1 MTNHIIKLQLGAMS
15 VRRRAAISILAN
27 ALRAGIGFV
36 TGMLLAREL
45 SPQGYGELT
54 FLIGTF
60 VAARALLD
68 VGISNAFFT
77 FISQQ
82 PRSWRLYLFYSV
94 TQFLQ
99 FSLLL
104 LLVMLL
110 IPDSLLKSI
119 WVGAGERNQVLLA
132 LCASF
137 MQQSVWQ
144 AIVQIGEAA
153 RRTLLV
159 QCANLAIAVV
169 SLSIVVC
176 ISTIGYM
183 SVFSML
189 LAISILHLTASL
201 LVGSF
206 LATVVPISAEHVPF
220 RSIAFEFW
228 QYCRPM
234 LMLSLFGGIYLFADK
249 WLLQAFGG
257 AIQQGYFQVATQ
269 FSLIAILVTTS
280 VLGVF
285 GKEIAE
291 ASATG
296 NSSRVAMLYKYA
308 TRILVVLSAS
318 LAGVI
323 VPWSEEIILH
333 FLGADYTQSW
343 TVVAVMLICP
353 IYQSLSQI
361 NGAFLMAISRTK
373 LFSAIGT
380 FGMLISLPLSYWAVA
395 PHTAT
400 VPGLEMGALG
410 IALKEVSTTIVMA
423 GIQSFFIAA
432 SQGWRIDL
440 AFQFAATALLL
451 LLGYLAKLF
460 VSGAMGAAAAG
471 QSKVLLL
478 VSVSLSALIVL
489 VVLIVV
495 GWCNRRALAP
505 FIGSKRLLFRHP
517 TN

>member
-1 MTNHIIKLQLGAMS
+1 MTNHNTAPQFKAMS
-15 VRRRAAISILAN
+15 VRRRALVSILAN
-27 ALRAGIGFV
+27 TLRAAFGFV

-45 SPQGYGELT
+45 SPQGYGGLT

-60 VAARALLD
+60 VAARALMD
-68 VGISNAFFT
+68 AGISSAFFT

-82 PRSWRLYLFYSV
+82 SRSWRLYLFYCV
-94 TQFLQ
+94 TQLVQ
-99 FSLLL
+99 FAVLL
-104 LLVMLL
+104 LLVTVL
-110 IPDSLLKSI
+110 IPDAMLQFI
-119 WVGAGERNQVLLA
+119 WVEVGERNQVLLA
-132 LCASF
+132 LCATF

-144 AIVQIGEAA
+144 AIVQVGEAS
-153 RRTLLV
+153 RKTLLV
-159 QCANLAIAVV
+159 QSANVAIAMA
-169 SLSIVVC
+169 SLGIVVWL
-176 ISTIGYM
+176 SAVGHM

-189 LAISILHLTASL
+189 VATSILYLTASL

-206 LATVVPISAEHVPF
+206 LTTVTPISAELVPF
-220 RSIAFEFW
+220 RSIASEFW

-234 LMLSLFGGIYLFADK
+234 LMLSFFGAVYLFADK

-257 AIQQGYFQVATQ
+257 AIQQGFFQVASQ

-285 GKEIAE
+285 WKEIAE
-291 ASATG
+291 ACTTG

-323 VPWSEEIILH
+323 VPWSESIVFH
-333 FLGADYTQSW
+333 FLGADYKQSW

-353 IYQSLSQI
+353 IFQSLSQI

-373 LFSAIGT
+373 LFSAIGV

-395 PHTAT
+395 PSTAA

-410 IALKEVSTTIVMA
+410 IALKEVSTTILMV

-440 AFQFAATALLL
+440 VFYFGVTAAML
-451 LLGYLAKLF
+451 LLGYLAKLI
-460 VSGAMGAAAAG
+460 VSGAMGYAVVGLNKASLIVA
-471 QSKVLLL
+471 
-478 VSVSLSALIVL
+478 VSLSTLIVL
-489 VVLIVV
+489 VVLLAV
-495 GWCNRRALAP
+495 GWCNRSALAP
-505 FIGSKRLLFRHP
+505 FFGNTLLLKRYLAK
-517 TN
+517 